1 MGNLYRW
8 CLVGLLAAFFL
19 GKAVAETK
27 PATVIPAGTSSARP
41 KVYVQWNTQAPTF
54 QTVQEVCD
62 SYRSSG
68 LNKGN
73 CVDTIGTWSSYGAAG
88 DCKYQPTNT
97 TSCISV
103 GTPQG
108 VYGSCPVGST
118 ISGANCVTSQEQVI
132 CEAGWTVQ
140 GTSCFRPDCAAG
152 YDRNSQGRC
161 VKDCTSKAGQPT
173 TNGNYS
179 FTGAVSTWSVSEC
192 KVSCAQRVLTAYGGS
207 GYECKYTGAS
217 ATPEDT
223 SGEALPP
230 DPEKLP
236 PEKPEDCLNRG
247 SGYVTSSTGK
257 ITCVPSSEAP
267 EGQKPNKKEADNV
280 KESGTKNPD
289 GTIDKT
295 SPDYKKEETSTSQG
309 SDGTTTTNKTETVA
323 GTNDGNGN
331 VTCPTGYTKNPD
343 NTCSKTTTTQQT
355 NSGFCEQN
363 PNSPLC
369 KEAKESRFGGGCD
382 SGFVCEGDAAT
393 CASARASHELKC
405 SFQPDST
412 TGLHDAENPGGTG
425 PQVAKAAEA
434 LNADGTKDFNIASEF
449 SSKNQQW
456 VNFSSGCPVGVQQFS
471 ILGKT
476 LEVDASIV
484 CDIGL
489 FIRLMVHIVAY
500 LGLARVFATKLV

>member
-8 CLVGLLAAFFL
+8 GRAGLLAALFL
-19 GKAVAETK
+19 IAGQVTADTYQ
-27 PATVIPAGTSSARP
+27 ATSVYYAADIYKSGDWGSAFYASSPQESCTLAAGASWVPS
-41 KVYVQWNTQAPTF
+41 TF
-54 QTVQEVCD
+54 T
-62 SYRSSG
+62 
-68 LNKGN
+68 
-73 CVDTIGTWSSYGAAG
+73 GAATYNAAG
-88 DCKYQPTNT
+88 P
-97 TSCISV
+97 SCNKWS
-103 GTPQG
+103 TAAG
-108 VYGSCPVGST
+108 VYGRIAEILQKYTCPYGGTLS
-118 ISGANCVTSQEQVI
+118 
-132 CEAGWTVQ
+132 
-140 GTSCFRPDCAAG
+140 GTSCVNATCDTTTSERLSNGQCVPKCGAG
-152 YDRNSQGRC
+152 YDRNASGQC
-161 VKDCTSKAGQPT
+161 VKDCTAKAGQPT

-179 FTGAVSTWSVSEC
+179 FSGAVSTWSVSEC
-192 KVSCAQRVLTAYGGS
+192 RVSCAQRVLTAYGGS

-217 ATPEDT
+217 ATPDDT

-247 SGYVTSSTGK
+247 SGYVQSSSGK

-295 SPDYKKEETSTSQG
+295 SPDYKKEETTTSQG
-309 SDGTTTTNKTETVA
+309 SDGTTTTNKKETVA

-331 VTCPTGYTKNPD
+331 VTCPAGYTKNPD
-343 NTCSKTTTTQQT
+343 NTCSKTTTSQQT
-355 NSGFCEQN
+355 NAGFCEQN

-425 PQVAKAAEA
+425 SQVAKAAEA

>member
-8 CLVGLLAAFFL
+8 CLVGLLAVVL
-19 GKAVAETK
+19 LISGVAQ
-27 PATVIPAGTSSARP
+27 AGTYSASKSYYCNGTVATLNVPTLVQAASDCYATWDPGAGWSKTAGPFSNSSCNLKA
-41 KVYVQWNTQAPTF
+41 Y
-54 QTVQEVCD
+54 
-62 SYRSSG
+62 
-68 LNKGN
+68 
-73 CVDTIGTWSSYGAAG
+73 
-88 DCKYQPTNT
+88 
-97 TSCISV
+97 SV
-103 GTPQG
+103 GGT
-108 VYGSCPVGST
+108 VYGQANGICSYVGVFRASLVCPNGGELNGST
-118 ISGANCVTSQEQVI
+118 CTK
-132 CEAGWTVQ
+132 T
-140 GTSCFRPDCAAG
+140 CAPGEELQLDGRCLAPCPAG
-152 YDRNSQGRC
+152 YDRNAQGQC
-161 VKDCTSKAGQPT
+161 VKDCTGKAGQPT

-179 FTGAVSTWSVSEC
+179 FSGASSSWSVSEC
-192 KVSCAQRVLTAYGGS
+192 KVYCAQRVLTAYGGT
-207 GYECKYTGAS
+207 GYQCKYTGAS
-217 ATPEDT
+217 ADPEVE
-223 SGEALPP
+223 SGKPEPP

-257 ITCVPSSEAP
+257 VTCVPSSEAP

-295 SPDYKKEETSTSQG
+295 SPDYKKEETTTSQG
-309 SDGTTTTNKTETVA
+309 SDGTTTTNKKETVA

-363 PNSPLC
+363 PNSQLC

-476 LEVDASIV
+476 LVVDASIV